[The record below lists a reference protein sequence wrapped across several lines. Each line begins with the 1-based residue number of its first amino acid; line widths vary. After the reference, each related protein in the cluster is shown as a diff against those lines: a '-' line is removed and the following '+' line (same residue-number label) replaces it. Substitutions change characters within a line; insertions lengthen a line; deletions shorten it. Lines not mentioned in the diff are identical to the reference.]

1 MLWLRNLAY
10 WLLVVVITPPFFV
23 VVMLSMLVP
32 MGVNKTTTAWAL
44 TLLWLLEHVVG
55 GDLLQTP
62 IGLGNAGHPKDFPL
76 AGVCGQ
82 TRAV

>member
-32 MGVNKTTTAWAL
+32 MGVNKTTTAWRS
-44 TLLWLLEHVVG
+44 HC
-55 GDLLQTP
+55 
-62 IGLGNAGHPKDFPL
+62 
-76 AGVCGQ
+76 CGCWSMWW
-82 TRAV
+82 A